1 MELIKIF
8 KHSIALPKKQAVFW
22 LNRVSMRDTL
32 VYIFLLI
39 FVLYLPEGYALAFQ
53 KNLLLDSD
61 LRSVFILQSIT
72 FYPMYVI
79 FTGLVVISALAAGA
93 LLMARLLHR
102 KLAFQHLW
110 KMTAFALTLPLI
122 IYTAIKL
129 TGWGN
134 GYLVLL
140 LLVGLYLILYKMI
153 TVYPKRKKQSSR

>member
-8 KHSIALPKKQAVFW
+8 KNSIALPKKQAVFW

-53 KNLLLDSD
+53 ENLLLDSD

-79 FTGLVVISALAAGA
+79 FTGLVVISTLAAGA

-122 IYTAIKL
+122 VYTGIKL
-129 TGWGN
+129 AGWGN
-134 GYLVLL
+134 GILL
-140 LLVGLYLILYKMI
+140 LLLIIGLYLILYQMV
-153 TVYPKRKKQSSR
+153 TVYPKRK

>member
-1 MELIKIF
+1 MGLIKIF
-8 KHSIALPKKQAVFW
+8 KHSIVLPKKQAVFW

-39 FVLYLPEGYALAFQ
+39 FVLYLPEGYDLAIQ
-53 KNLLLDSD
+53 DNLLLDSD

-79 FTGLVVISALAAGA
+79 FSGLVVISALAAVA
-93 LLMARLLHR
+93 LLMSRMLSR

-110 KMTAFALTLPLI
+110 KMTAFALTVPLI
-122 IYTAIKL
+122 IYTLIKL

-134 GYLVLL
+134 SYLVML
-140 LLVGLYLILYKMI
+140 LLVGLYFILYNMI
-153 TVYPKRKKQSSR
+153 TVYPKRKNK